1 MTTITTSIIRPG
13 LLVSLKTNVRGGVRY
28 EKVTLD
34 ADHAVD
40 ERARMARWET
50 TRRITDAEEYKAA
63 TTVRNKARWLV
74 TAACC
79 QSTFGL
85 LCPQSKEDKLAE
97 AIAEAQDLANKHN
110 QTASHTRVEVFV
122 ITGRVAD
129 SDEQAARA
137 IGSEVR
143 EIIDAMEAGV
153 RNASPEAIRDAAT
166 KARGMAAML
175 STDVQNKVSA
185 AISEVRT
192 IARDIVRRV
201 EKSGESAA
209 SIVSGLK
216 LERLTDARFSV
227 LDLDGDGAVPDQLS
241 IPLAGRSLE
250 LDASNDDD
258 PQPPR
263 AAGARAIDM
272 SGA

>member
-1 MTTITTSIIRPG
+1 MSTISSSIIRPG

-34 ADHAVD
+34 PDHAVD

-79 QSTFGL
+79 QSSFGL

-97 AIAEAQDLANKHN
+97 AVAEAQDLADKHN
-110 QTASHTRVEVFV
+110 KTANHTRVEVYV

-143 EIIDAMEAGV
+143 DMIAAMEAGV
-153 RNASPEAIRDAAT
+153 RNASPDAIRDAAT

-175 STDVQNKVSA
+175 SPDVQSKVSA

-216 LERLTDARFSV
+216 LERLNEARFAV
-227 LDLDGDGAVPDQLS
+227 LDLDAQESAANELT
-241 IPLAGRSLE
+241 IPVAGRSLE
-250 LDASNDDD
+250 LDAGDDT
-258 PQPPR
+258 PAPSR
-263 AAGARAIDM
+263 AAGRSIDL
-272 SGA
+272 GA